1 MSYGPKSFV
10 NAFILSVSLVFSS
23 LVFSTISVTANVLNL
38 ADYESLHK
46 FGLKTQ
52 PIADDLDAL
61 LINPPMQ
68 GGRDAATTTQN
79 CMVRLIAN
87 FGQFKL
93 RVEHLGTLVGLAA
106 RMADSGD
113 ESAVIA
119 LLSIR
124 APGFLEKMKIHRQML
139 DATKAYCSR
148 DGATVAKTQ
157 EISRTYN
164 DAEALVGAIIKK
176 IFPKP

>member
-10 NAFILSVSLVFSS
+10 SAFILSASLV
-23 LVFSTISVTANVLNL
+23 LSTMSATANVLNL
-38 ADYESLHK
+38 ADYESFHK

-68 GGRDAATTTQN
+68 GGREAATATQN

-87 FGQFKL
+87 FGPFKL
-93 RVEHLGTLVGLAA
+93 RVEHLGMLVGLAA

-124 APGFLEKMKIHRQML
+124 APGFLEQRKIHRQML
-139 DATKAYCSR
+139 EPPKRFSGRR
-148 DGATVAKTQ
+148 DRCKNPRNFTH
-157 EISRTYN
+157 
-164 DAEALVGAIIKK
+164 L
-176 IFPKP
+176 

>member
-1 MSYGPKSFV
+1 MSYGPKSFFS
-10 NAFILSVSLVFSS
+10 AFILSAS
-23 LVFSTISVTANVLNL
+23 LVFSTMSATANVLSL
-38 ADYESLHK
+38 SDYESFRK

-68 GGRDAATTTQN
+68 SGREAATATQN

-93 RVEHLGTLVGLAA
+93 RVEHLGMLVGLAS
-106 RMADSGD
+106 RMADSAD
-113 ESAVIA
+113 ELAVIA

-124 APGFLEKMKIHRQML
+124 APAFLEQMKIHRQML

-157 EISRTYN
+157 EISRIYN
-164 DAEALVGAIIKK
+164 DADALVETIIKK
-176 IFPKP
+176 IFAKPN